1 MEMTIGSEKDR
12 FFHTIEDKLNS
23 VTHSIGAGMSIAG
36 LVFLLVL
43 TRLNGGRAIQYVSF
57 SLYGTFQILLY
68 LSSALTHQF
77 SDIPRIH
84 KSFRILDQASIYLL
98 IAGTY
103 TPVTLLGLQGAW
115 GWSIFGIIWGLA
127 IAGILSKVL
136 IFKEKHLFT
145 DLLYLP
151 MGWVIIIAAKPLVR
165 VMPFGF
171 VLWAVIGGV
180 MYSFGIIF
188 YLSKRIPFS
197 HVIWHL
203 FVLAGSI
210 SFYLSFAFYLI

>member
-1 MEMTIGSEKDR
+1 M
-12 FFHTIEDKLNS
+12 
-23 VTHSIGAGMSIAG
+23 
-36 LVFLLVL
+36 
-43 TRLNGGRAIQYVSF
+43 
-57 SLYGTFQILLY
+57 
-68 LSSALTHQF
+68 
-77 SDIPRIH
+77 PRIH
-84 KSFRILDQASIYLL
+84 KIFRILDKASIYLL

-103 TPVTLLGLQGAW
+103 TPVALLGLQGAW

-136 IFKEKHLFT
+136 IFKEKHLYT

-151 MGWVIIIAAKPLVR
+151 MGWVIIVAAKPLVR
-165 VMPFGF
+165 LMPFGF

-180 MYSFGIIF
+180 MYSVGIIF

-210 SFYLSFAFYLI
+210 SFLPELCFLPDINPCKKLFLLPRSVKIRDKYS